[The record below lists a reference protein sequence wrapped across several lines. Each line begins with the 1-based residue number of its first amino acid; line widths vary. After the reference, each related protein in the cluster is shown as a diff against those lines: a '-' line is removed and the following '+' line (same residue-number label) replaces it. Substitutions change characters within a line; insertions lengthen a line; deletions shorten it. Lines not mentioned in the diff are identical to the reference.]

1 MRRARTSSA
10 PQLRAARAAFAALWA
25 LGLAAAALP
34 SWCAG
39 EEQAQAGS
47 NARLESLRNALV
59 DKALKAPTRVR
70 SAAWVDESGR
80 LRENT
85 QIDSDIKLRG
95 IRVLSYLE
103 EPGGSKANIVADAGA
118 TLAAKN
124 GCPQP
129 GSRFKRHAALIETH
143 APGDG
148 KSGYHFMPELAD
160 RTAKFLIRT
169 FSQDENWVV
178 TPAALAPTAY
188 ERTLLGTDTPAATP
202 YVMRL
207 HLEAIRTT
215 PPVVLSWAS
224 TPVVDLFSEPPHR
237 VPAKP
242 LLLTLRVEERSSGR
256 ALWQKEAPFHYP
268 ESDVDGKRPPLPAGL
283 TQALEDA
290 LLAWRAQMGAALRC
304 EPLQFAV
311 TVPESGDL
319 TVHAGSRS
327 GVRVGDHL
335 LLVDRTR
342 IPANMLEAGALDRAA
357 LFEVH
362 STATDRAVAKRV
374 AGPAPLGRPGD
385 LVAMPL

>member
-1 MRRARTSSA
+1 MRRARRSSA
-10 PQLRAARAAFAALWA
+10 PQSRAARAAFAALWA
-25 LGLAAAALP
+25 LGLAGASLP
-34 SWCAG
+34 SWCTA
-39 EEQAQAGS
+39 EEQAPAGAS
-47 NARLESLRNALV
+47 ARLESLRNALV

-80 LRENT
+80 LREST

-103 EPGGSKANIVADAGA
+103 ESGGAKANVVADAGA
-118 TLAAKN
+118 SLAAKN

-129 GSRFKRHAALIETH
+129 GSRFRRHAALIETH

-169 FSQDENWVV
+169 FSQDEGWVV
-178 TPAALAPTAY
+178 TPAAVAHTAY

-202 YVMRL
+202 YVIRM
-207 HLEAIRTT
+207 HLGAIRTL
-215 PPVVLSWAS
+215 PVVLSWAE
-224 TPVVDLFSEPPHR
+224 TPVVDLLSAPPHR
-237 VPAKP
+237 VPVRP
-242 LLLTLRVEERSSGR
+242 LLLTLRVEERGSGR
-256 ALWQKEAPFHYP
+256 ALWQQEAPFHYP

-283 TQALEDA
+283 TQALEET

-311 TVPESGDL
+311 SVPESGDL